1 MTQLQLGQQVQVAP
15 ALKQSCGIR
24 GRVVAMNVPDELHER
39 PTCTMIEYDIQ
50 HAGADF
56 GIYPT
61 RHLLPV
67 ERKNPGEG

>member
-1 MTQLQLGQQVQVAP
+1 MIQLQLGQRVQVAP

-24 GRVVAMNVPDELHER
+24 GRIVAMNVPDELHAR
-39 PTCTMIEYDIQ
+39 PTCTMIQYDNDHDGYEY
-50 HAGADF
+50 
-56 GIYPT
+56 GIYAT